1 MIGEHVHTVSFLKN
15 IMDQAD
21 VMTEN
26 TAMSRVD
33 QVVGW
38 VGPVV
43 PGADQVVVV
52 LVKTDAWATST
63 CSWWAVR

>member
-1 MIGEHVHTVSFLKN
+1 
-15 IMDQAD
+15 
-21 VMTEN
+21 
-26 TAMSRVD
+26 MSRVD

-63 CSWWAVR
+63 CSCWAVR